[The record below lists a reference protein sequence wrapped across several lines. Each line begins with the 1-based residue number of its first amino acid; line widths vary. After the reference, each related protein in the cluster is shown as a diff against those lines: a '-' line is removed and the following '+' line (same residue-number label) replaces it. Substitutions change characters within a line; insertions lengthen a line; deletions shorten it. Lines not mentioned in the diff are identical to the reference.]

1 MFRAFEFQFQA
12 AKESKRKASEFGA
25 WVVLDSFRARSLSC
39 PIFSY
44 GGGPELEVWWGVCVE
59 FCFWGVHHPNL
70 TSNKATANREK
81 ENLGQYSFKWAVKS
95 SKTATGAGPR
105 ASTVFEF
112 GAI

>member
-1 MFRAFEFQFQA
+1 MV
-12 AKESKRKASEFGA
+12 GG
-25 WVVLDSFRARSLSC
+25 LCGILLLGC
-39 PIFSY
+39 P
-44 GGGPELEVWWGVCVE
+44 P
-59 FCFWGVHHPNL
+59 PK
-70 TSNKATANREK
+70 SNKATANREK